1 MEPTTSSRS
10 ALFVGG
16 LADGQRHPD
25 PDYPHWVM
33 ARHNYHP
40 LPPYLTDYP
49 ESVSY
54 RTEKAVYRRE
64 LLRSGSE
71 EWVIYVLDSL
81 TTTQAM
87 RMLVSGY
94 SPRERRPNQ
103 H

>member
-1 MEPTTSSRS
+1 MEPTTPSRS
-10 ALFVGG
+10 ALFIGG

-25 PDYPHWVM
+25 PDRPYWVM
-33 ARHNYHP
+33 ARHSYRPIHP
-40 LPPYLTDYP
+40 HHYP
-49 ESVSY
+49 EPVSY
-54 RTEKAVYRRE
+54 KTEEAVYRRE
-64 LLRSGSE
+64 CLRSGSE

-87 RMLVSGY
+87 RMMVSGY